1 MAFIP
6 VPKTLL
12 LLVLLSVI
20 SAGPA
25 RAQTPQVYRF
35 GSWTLIAP
43 AEVTPEALATG
54 PHPISSRASGVEFL
68 AYWQDGAQ
76 RALALRFDGSDGAKD
91 LVALKSH
98 HRSHRIKGC
107 GLGGSARI
115 APLSKALPKDVEPVE
130 FPDGGA
136 VSLSGTD
143 RGVRRAGELLVVD
156 QGPLRVQ
163 LTEDSPLVRAG
174 AWASAEFCRFELSP
188 VDEDDG
194 E

>member
-12 LLVLLSVI
+12 SLVLLSVI
-20 SAGPA
+20 SAGPTWA
-25 RAQTPQVYRF
+25 ATPQVYRF

-143 RGVRRAGELLVVD
+143 RGVRRAGELLVID

-163 LTEDSPLVRAG
+163 LAEDSPLVRAG
-174 AWASAEFCRFELSP
+174 AWASAEFCRFELNP
-188 VDEDDG
+188 VDEDNG